1 MKRMC
6 LVCQNI
12 DCKSRGSEQLMGEL
26 EKRVA
31 SKGLDDIEVK
41 PYMCFGGC
49 QAGPNIVLYP
59 QKVWYSGVKP
69 EDVEEIAAH
78 ADGGAA
84 VERLTHGVEQPL
96 KDLIYQ
102 LLDAGLF

>member
-1 MKRMC
+1 MAC
-6 LVCQNI
+6 TYVLVCQNE
-12 DCKSRGSEQLMGEL
+12 DCKSRGSGEL
-26 EKRVA
+26 LERLTERLKENKDV
-31 SKGLDDIEVK
+31 EVK

-59 QKVWYSGVKP
+59 QKVWYSGVKRP
-69 EDVEEIAAH
+69 DVDEIAAH
-78 ADGGAA
+78 AEGGPS

>member
-1 MKRMC
+1 MAC
-6 LVCQNI
+6 TYVLVCQNE
-12 DCKSRGSEQLMGEL
+12 DCKARGSGEL
-26 EKRVA
+26 LKDLSERLKSDA
-31 SKGLDDIEVK
+31 DIEVK

-59 QKVWYSGVKP
+59 QKVWYSGVHAD
-69 EDVEEIAAH
+69 DVADIAAH
-78 ADGGAA
+78 AEGGEP
-84 VERLTHGVEQPL
+84 VERLTHGVEEPL

>member
-1 MKRMC
+1 MSC
-6 LVCQNI
+6 TYVLVCQNE
-12 DCKSRGSEQLMGEL
+12 DCKLRGSGEL
-26 EKRVA
+26 LDRLSEKV
-31 SKGLDDIEVK
+31 KGSGDVEVK

-59 QKVWYSGVKP
+59 QKIWYAGVKR
-69 EDVEEIAAH
+69 EDVDDIAAH
-78 ADGGAA
+78 AQGGPP
-84 VERLTHGVEQPL
+84 VERLTHGIDQSL

>member
-1 MKRMC
+1 MPC
-6 LVCQNI
+6 SYVLVCQNE
-12 DCKSRGSEQLMGEL
+12 DCKQRGSAEL
-26 EKRVA
+26 LESLKDKLKSSSDV
-31 SKGLDDIEVK
+31 EVR

-59 QKVWYSGVKP
+59 QKVWYDGVRRG
-69 EDVEEIAAH
+69 DVDDIAAH
-78 ADGGAA
+78 AQGGAP
-84 VERLTHGVEQPL
+84 VERLTHGIDQPL

>member
-1 MKRMC
+1 MASKFV
-6 LVCQNI
+6 LVCQNA
-12 DCKSRGSEQLMGEL
+12 DCHQRGSGELLEKLMEQLQQ
-26 EKRVA
+26 
-31 SKGLDDIEVK
+31 SPEVEVR

-59 QKVWYSGVKP
+59 QKVWYSGVKKG
-69 EDVEEIAAH
+69 DVGEIAAH
-78 ADGGAA
+78 AQGGPA
-84 VERLTHGVEQPL
+84 VERLTKGIDQPL

>member
-1 MKRMC
+1 MASKYV
-6 LVCQNI
+6 LVCQNE
-12 DCKSRGSEQLMGEL
+12 DCRQRGFGEL
-26 EKRVA
+26 LNKLSDKLKEAGDV
-31 SKGLDDIEVK
+31 EVK

-59 QKVWYSGVKP
+59 QKVWYSGVKQD
-69 EDVEEIAAH
+69 DVDEIAAH
-78 ADGGAA
+78 AEGGEP
-84 VERLTHGVEQPL
+84 VERLTHGVDQSL

>member
-1 MKRMC
+1 MASSYV
-6 LVCQNI
+6 LVCQNE
-12 DCKSRGSEQLMGEL
+12 DCKSRGSGEL
-26 EKRVA
+26 LDKL
-31 SKGLDDIEVK
+31 SQGLKDSDVEVK

-59 QKVWYSGVKP
+59 QKVWYCGVKQN
-69 EDVEEIAAH
+69 DVDEIAAH
-78 ADGGAA
+78 AKGGPP
-84 VERLTHGVEQPL
+84 VERLTHGIDDGL

>member
-1 MKRMC
+1 MACKYV
-6 LVCQNI
+6 LVCQNA
-12 DCKSRGSEQLMGEL
+12 DCQSRGSGELLEQLTGKL
-26 EKRVA
+26 KADADV
-31 SKGLDDIEVK
+31 EVK

-59 QKVWYSGVKP
+59 QKVWYSGVRQA
-69 EDVEEIAAH
+69 DVDEIAAH
-78 ADGGAA
+78 AEGGAP

>member
-1 MKRMC
+1 MACKYV
-6 LVCQNI
+6 LVCQNE
-12 DCKSRGSEQLMGEL
+12 DCKSRGSGEL
-26 EKRVA
+26 LEKLSERLKPDTDV
-31 SKGLDDIEVK
+31 EVK

-59 QKVWYSGVKP
+59 QKVWYSGVKIGDL
-69 EDVEEIAAH
+69 EDIAAN
-78 ADGGAA
+78 AEGGAP
-84 VERLTHGVEQPL
+84 VERLTHGVDQSL